1 MKDKDVIAL
10 TVQTAEVTKDQ
21 TIQIAQILEIVKNLV
36 QIVNMQGDQ
45 IEELMKDE

>member
-21 TIQIAQILEIVKNLV
+21 TIQIAQILEIVKNLI
-36 QIVNMQGDQ
+36 QLVNMQGDQ
-45 IEELMKDE
+45 IAELMKDE